1 MKSHFINKKNNKIK
15 DNLCNIH
22 DETLDYHE
30 KLKNKM
36 KRSFIAKTQKNNINV
51 NNENLNQ
58 INENN
63 ENNKDE
69 ILMKILK
76 VL

>member
-1 MKSHFINKKNNKIK
+1 M
-15 DNLCNIH
+15 CNIQ
-22 DETLDYHE
+22 DETLDYYE

-36 KRSFIAKTQKNNINV
+36 KRSFNLKPQKNNINV
-51 NNENLNQ
+51 NNDNLYQ

-69 ILMKILK
+69 ILINN
-76 VL
+76 

>member
-1 MKSHFINKKNNKIK
+1 M
-15 DNLCNIH
+15 CNIQ
-22 DETLDYHE
+22 DETLDYYE

-36 KRSFIAKTQKNNINV
+36 KRSFNLKPQKNNINV
-51 NNENLNQ
+51 NNDNLNQ

-69 ILMKILK
+69 ILINN
-76 VL
+76 

>member
-1 MKSHFINKKNNKIK
+1 
-15 DNLCNIH
+15 
-22 DETLDYHE
+22 
-30 KLKNKM
+30 M

>member
-1 MKSHFINKKNNKIK
+1 
-15 DNLCNIH
+15 
-22 DETLDYHE
+22 
-30 KLKNKM
+30 M
-36 KRSFIAKTQKNNINV
+36 KRSFIAKIQKNNIDA
-51 NNENLNQ
+51 NNDNLNQ